1 MRRFIPVAAMLSLL
15 AAGPIAFAQ
24 GSLEAQFRNPPKPAT
39 GLLSPEGFP
48 LSPAGTP
55 QQMRQLIL
63 RAFADAGMAT
73 FRPELEG
80 GKGKLT
86 DQPWWGYV
94 EPLAQLRARLGV
106 LQQVGRRAVRVM
118 VLLPPDGL
126 APSGTELAGLTKEI
140 GERLNS
146 LQVGF
151 GLLKDDEGIG
161 NWAAGAAKGKALI
174 LPAGARLGADGRQAV
189 TALLNG
195 GTKVIAVRALPEAD
209 AGWVEQTFGV
219 KPGTQVGDP
228 VRVQGNALFIPGDL
242 GPLTQILRGA
252 QCEDLFLYPPWP
264 AMRSAAFVKADDP
277 GVTWRLLYNS
287 APEAC
292 HTYVTLYQSC
302 EPELWNP
309 ETGTVAVAPGYR
321 MTEAGTTILPL
332 VLPPEG
338 AVVVV
343 SRRAAPSGGDD
354 HHVTQAPGLERV
366 SVTQQGARFVVR
378 ALARLNGTHR
388 VMLADG
394 RKAQVEVQRLPTP
407 LLIDGGWSF
416 RTSQPFKRQP
426 SEIAQA
432 YVRALHEGDDPKG
445 WSAPDADLTGWDLAK
460 IGDPLPS
467 LAPVWHAKWLLFNGD
482 GEVRYFRRTLDL
494 QAPIKS
500 ATVTITADNAYE
512 LYVNGQKVGADGDW
526 YTAETYGVATLLKQG
541 PNVIAVRVSNE
552 GSIAGLLCEA
562 SIALENGDLVRVA
575 TDKTWRMVKTPGDG
589 WQAVNFDDARWDAP
603 EEGGAPPGASPW
615 GEVPGLPPEPNTGRE
630 IWYRIDLPPG
640 AGGLRLPDGTIVLK
654 LWLDGREAGV
664 AAALPRLNG
673 ARKMVLVVRGP
684 EPLKPPVLC
693 DSDPSQILPGDWSTQ
708 GLAGYVGEAHY
719 DRVIDLPAEYA
730 KERLFLDLGQVG
742 VCAQVQLNGKD
753 AGTRVFMPF
762 VFDLGR
768 NVKPGKNRI
777 HIAVANTLAG
787 ADPVQKAPGGIIGP
801 VRIVA
806 YREVEAVVE

>member
-1 MRRFIPVAAMLSLL
+1 MRRFIPVAAMLPLL
-15 AAGPIAFAQ
+15 AAGPITFAQ
-24 GSLEAQFRNPPKPAT
+24 GTLAAQFRNPPQPAT
-39 GLLSPEGFP
+39 GLLSSEGLP
-48 LSPAGTP
+48 LSPAATP

-80 GKGKLT
+80 GGKLT
-86 DQPWWGYV
+86 DQPWWGYL
-94 EPLAQLRARLGV
+94 EPLTQLRARLGV
-106 LQQVGRRAVRVM
+106 LQQAGSRTVKVM

-126 APSGTELAGLTKEI
+126 APSGAELAGLTAEI
-140 GERLNS
+140 GGRLNS

-161 NWAAGAAKGKALI
+161 NWAAGAMKGKALI

-195 GTKVIAVRALPEAD
+195 GTKAIAVRALPEAD
-209 AGWVEQTFGV
+209 ADWVEQTFGI
-219 KPGTQVGDP
+219 KPGTQVGDA
-228 VRVQGNALFIPGDL
+228 VRAQGNALFISDDL

-264 AMRSAAFVKADDP
+264 AMRSATFVKADDP

-287 APEAC
+287 ASEAC
-292 HTYVTLYQSC
+292 HTYVTLYQKC
-302 EPELWNP
+302 EPELWDP
-309 ETGTVAVAPGYR
+309 ETGTIAVAPGYR
-321 MTEAGTTILPL
+321 VTEAGTTILPL
-332 VLPPEG
+332 ALPPEG
-338 AVVVV
+338 AMVIM
-343 SRRAAPSGGDD
+343 SGRPAPSAGDD

-366 SVTQQGARFVVR
+366 AVTQQGKRVVVR

-394 RKAQVEVQRLPTP
+394 HKAQVEVQGLPTP
-407 LLIDGGWSF
+407 LVIDGGWSF

-445 WSAPDADLTGWDLAK
+445 WSAPDADLSGWDLVK

-467 LAPVWHAKWLLFNGD
+467 LAPVWHAKWLLFGGD
-482 GEVRYFRRTLDL
+482 GEVRYFRRKFDL
-494 QAPIKS
+494 QAPVKS
-500 ATVTITADNAYE
+500 AAVTITADNAYE
-512 LYVNGQKVGADGDW
+512 LQVNGQKVGADGDW
-526 YTAETYGVATLLKQG
+526 YTAETYDVATLLKQG

-575 TDKTWRMVKTPGDG
+575 TDKTWRMVKTPRDG
-589 WQAVNFDDARWDAP
+589 WPATDFDDSGWGDP

-630 IWYRIDLPPG
+630 IWYRLDLPPG
-640 AGGLRLPDGTIVLK
+640 AGVLRLPEGTIVLH
-654 LWLDGREAGV
+654 LWLDGREVGV
-664 AAALPRLNG
+664 AGRPPTLSG
-673 ARKMVLVVRGP
+673 ARKMVLVVKGP
-684 EPLKPPVLC
+684 EPLKPRILC
-693 DSDPSQILPGDWSTQ
+693 DSDPAQIMIGDWSNQ

-719 DRVIDLPAEYA
+719 DRVIDLPEEYA

-742 VCAQVQLNGKD
+742 VCARVQVNGRD
-753 AGTRVFMPF
+753 VGTRVCAPY
-762 VFDLGR
+762 VFDLGK
-768 NVKPGKNRI
+768 NVRPGNNRV
-777 HIAVANTLAG
+777 HVTVANALASG
-787 ADPVQKAPGGIIGP
+787 DPTQKAPAGVIGP
-801 VRIVA
+801 VRIVVC
-806 YREVEAVVE
+806 REVEMVVE